1 MSRTQDSYLQSAFDA
16 VCKEAKKPEGFY
28 VVLMERAPFY
38 GGPEEGG
45 WWGSD
50 RIVTA
55 YQHFT
60 TEEAA
65 NAAKDQVE
73 KLAKELSEESKKE
86 FGKQCLREMNWLE
99 ARGLEADFLRE
110 PDGDSEYYVVVTEE
124 LPQNNYDTRHYE

>member
-1 MSRTQDSYLQSAFDA
+1 MARDNYLQSAFDA
-16 VCKEAKKPEGFY
+16 VCKEAKKPEGYY
-28 VVLMERAPFY
+28 VVLMERRPFY
-38 GGPEEGG
+38 GGPEEGS

-50 RIVTA
+50 QIVTA

-65 NAAKDQVE
+65 NAAKEQVE

-99 ARGLEADFLRE
+99 ARGLDANFLPE
-110 PDGDSEYYVVVTEE
+110 PDGESEYYVTITEE
-124 LPQNNYDTRHYE
+124 LPQDRYQERGYS